1 MDIVKSDNAPTTVD
15 ERKSS
20 KKKRNKSKTFDNV
33 IVKGPGEQMPD
44 FNPMINENENRVDLL
59 DQSMMMKKQM
69 HYNH

>member
-20 KKKRNKSKTFDNV
+20 KKKRTKSKTFGNV
-33 IVKGPGEQMPD
+33 IVKGPGEAMPD